1 MKAIRLTVLAFIVLS
16 LIGILPVQSPETY
29 AAGKCTVRVAQQYGL
44 WCAVNTI
51 VVQKKLIE
59 KYAPIV
65 RLWKLD
71 SHPAQTSEVL

>member
-16 LIGILPVQSPETY
+16 LIGILPVQTPETY
-29 AAGKCTVRVAQQYGL
+29 AAGKCTVRVAKQYGL

-59 KYAPIV
+59 KYN
-65 RLWKLD
+65 KLLKYYD
-71 SHPAQTSEVL
+71 I